1 MGSAVVVH
9 RARCLAAC
17 GISLD
22 QGLSSCPPY
31 WQTDANHWT
40 TWEGPGSVTMI
51 NQIIPVHPLSDWAHG
66 GHSAY
71 RAPLCHS
78 QHPSCSG
85 TPVSSFSQCELSH
98 LWGGGRGALTSW
110 GSHDGWLYC
119 DIPVLEFKKPPY
131 FKDKGSLKSRLS
143 LPPATAPF
151 SSISVALP
159 WPQGV
164 STGGVCQL
172 HGFGGWTFVS

>member
-1 MGSAVVVH
+1 MLWCAVFSCCEACAPGPVGSAVVVH

-31 WQTDANHWT
+31 WQMDANHWT

-98 LWGGGRGALTSW
+98 LWGGGEALS
-110 GSHDGWLYC
+110 
-119 DIPVLEFKKPPY
+119 
-131 FKDKGSLKSRLS
+131 
-143 LPPATAPF
+143 
-151 SSISVALP
+151 
-159 WPQGV
+159 QN
-164 STGGVCQL
+164 GG
-172 HGFGGWTFVS
+172 HTMAGFIVTYQC